1 MKIKLPKLYEWQKNE
16 NYMKYWVYIHL
27 FPNGKRYVGLTKL
40 KTLNWRWKSGEGYKT
55 QQLIYRAIIKYGWKN
70 IQHILY
76 QVDTEKEM
84 KYLEKYLIAYYNTTN
99 PLYGYNVSTGGDGS
113 TGVPSTGR
121 KSIDQFDKQ
130 GNYIRTWESIMSIDQ
145 ELDYDWRNISACIRK
160 KRPTAYGFYWSYT
173 GELPEFKTYRTRRKV
188 LQYDLDGNFIA
199 EFENAAEAARSL
211 NKRSVNIISCC
222 NGKNGQKTAYNF
234 IWKYENN

>member
-70 IQHILY
+70 IQHIIY
-76 QVDTEKEM
+76 EVDTESEM
-84 KYLEKYLIAYYNTTN
+84 KYLEKYLIAYYNTTDHK
-99 PLYGYNVSTGGDGS
+99 YGYNISTGGES
-113 TGVPSTGR
+113 ANGVRRATR
-121 KSIDQFDKQ
+121 KSIDQYDKF
-130 GNYIRTWESIMSIDQ
+130 GNFIRTWDSIYSVAQ
-145 ELDYDWRNISACIRK
+145 TLNYDSGTIAACVNK
-160 KRPTAYGFYWSYT
+160 KHPMACGFYWSHT
-173 GELPEFKTYRTRRKV
+173 GELPEFKTRWTRRKV
-188 LQYDLDGNFIA
+188 LQYDLQNNFIA
-199 EFENAAEAARSL
+199 EFKNAREAAKSL
-211 NKRSVNIISCC
+211 GKSDNSTIVRCC
-222 NGKNGQKTAYNF
+222 NKQQRTAYNY

>member
-27 FPNGKRYVGLTKL
+27 FPGKRYVGLTKL

-84 KYLEKYLIAYYNTTN
+84 KYLERY
-99 PLYGYNVSTGGDGS
+99 
-113 TGVPSTGR
+113 
-121 KSIDQFDKQ
+121 
-130 GNYIRTWESIMSIDQ
+130 
-145 ELDYDWRNISACIRK
+145 C
-160 KRPTAYGFYWSYT
+160 
-173 GELPEFKTYRTRRKV
+173 
-188 LQYDLDGNFIA
+188 
-199 EFENAAEAARSL
+199 
-211 NKRSVNIISCC
+211 
-222 NGKNGQKTAYNF
+222 
-234 IWKYENN
+234 